1 MSRRSSHHSTIVLA
15 QTFDVAIERLYAAIA
30 DPGERRQVWAA
41 GDEMTLILDE
51 ADLHVGGRDVYRFGP
66 ANAPRFRGQSI
77 YHDIVPACRIVS
89 TDMVWEG
96 TSRLLSVALTTLELA
111 SPGHGTRLKITSQ
124 LVWLDDGDAVEGA
137 DARCQ
142 TLIDNLASHLDGET
156 RPGAT
161 PGIGARWRG
170 RGAR

>member
-1 MSRRSSHHSTIVLA
+1 MSRLSSHHSTIVLA
-15 QTFDVAIERLYAAIA
+15 RTFDVAIERLFAAIA

-51 ADLHVGGRDVYRFGP
+51 ADLHVGGRDVYRFGR

-124 LVWLDDGDAVEGA
+124 LVWLDDGDRGGDDFE
-137 DARCQ
+137 RR
-142 TLIDNLASHLDGET
+142 
-156 RPGAT
+156 RPRRQRHDQRYG
-161 PGIGARWRG
+161 G
-170 RGAR
+170 RQLHRRPRSGQQSRHHQYR